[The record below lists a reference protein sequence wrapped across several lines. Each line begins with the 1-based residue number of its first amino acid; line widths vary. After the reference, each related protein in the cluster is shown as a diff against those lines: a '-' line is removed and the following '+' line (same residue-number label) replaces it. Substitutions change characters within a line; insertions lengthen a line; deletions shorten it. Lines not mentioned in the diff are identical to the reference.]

1 MIDAKKHY
9 KLVLYDVNI
18 MMKNARI
25 NCPKLK
31 PLLVLE
37 QISE

>member
-1 MIDAKKHY
+1 MKTNPIYRNNDDAKCTY
-9 KLVLYDVNI
+9 QP
-18 MMKNARI
+18 
-25 NCPKLK
+25 PKLK